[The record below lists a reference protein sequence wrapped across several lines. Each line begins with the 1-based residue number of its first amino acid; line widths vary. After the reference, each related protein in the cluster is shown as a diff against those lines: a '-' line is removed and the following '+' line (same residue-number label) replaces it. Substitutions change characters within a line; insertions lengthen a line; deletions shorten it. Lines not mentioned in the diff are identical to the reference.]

1 MPQEAHHEHH
11 IYDGEVSPALL
22 VPVTTIIASTTFP
35 GLALSPRY
43 LPTSSWVLDVTNAAA
58 AGTYLMLLE
67 VSNLVGGACPRLAVA
82 WAAKTPDRSRSRWAS
97 VRRWRGWCSRRPCT
111 RVRVTIGGA
120 TPSLSFASW
129 LTKPGGHVG
138 MVVKPGNLY
147 AVI

>member
-1 MPQEAHHEHH
+1 MSTQ
-11 IYDGEVSPALL
+11 IYDGEVSQALL
-22 VPVTTIIASTTFP
+22 VPATTIVASTTFP
-35 GLALSPRY
+35 GLALAPRY

-58 AGTYLMLLE
+58 AGTYLFLLE
-67 VSNLVGGACPRLAVA
+67 VSNLVGGTYTEISRLTWPANTPGPQQVA
-82 WAAKTPDRSRSRWAS
+82 LGVSAQMAGLVLQTALYA
-97 VRRWRGWCSRRPCT
+97 